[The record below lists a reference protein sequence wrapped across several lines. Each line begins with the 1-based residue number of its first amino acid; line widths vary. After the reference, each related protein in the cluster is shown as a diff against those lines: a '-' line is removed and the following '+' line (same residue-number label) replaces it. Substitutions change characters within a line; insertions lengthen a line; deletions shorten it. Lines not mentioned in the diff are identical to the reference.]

1 MDHAIAEESVYNL
14 DMPTKPVPHFKDNP
28 NLVRPHL
35 EGEAFYWPGGP
46 DGVLLVHGF
55 TATTA
60 EVRLV
65 AKALHGRGYT
75 VAGPLLPGHGTS
87 PEDMNR
93 YRWQDWYATVEQAYL
108 ELETRCQRVVVGG
121 ESTGGVLV
129 LRLAA
134 LHPEITAVLS
144 YASALRLTLRQRD
157 VLKLRLIAP
166 FVPYISK
173 GPAKDDNP
181 WQGYNVNP
189 LKAALQLLRLQGETR
204 RLLADVRQPIL
215 IVQGR
220 QDHTVA
226 ASAPQEIY
234 AGVRSAVKELHW
246 MENSGHCVMI
256 DQEWEAVTQL
266 TLKFLKRLA

>member
-1 MDHAIAEESVYNL
+1 M
-14 DMPTKPVPHFKDNP
+14 KDNP
-28 NLVRPHL
+28 NLVRPAL
-35 EGEAFYWPGGP
+35 EGEAFLWPGGP

-65 AKALHGRGYT
+65 AKALHARGNT

-93 YRWQDWYATVEQAYL
+93 YRWQEWYAAVEQAYQ
-108 ELETRCQRVVVGG
+108 ELEARCQRVVVGG
-121 ESTGGVLV
+121 ESTGGVLA

-134 LHPEITAVLS
+134 LHPEICAVLS
-144 YASALRLTLRQRD
+144 YATALRLNMRKWD
-157 VLKLRLIAP
+157 VLRLHLIAP
-166 FVPYISK
+166 FVSSLPKEPSH
-173 GPAKDDNP
+173 DDNP
-181 WQGYNVNP
+181 WQGYRVNP
-189 LKAALQLLRLQGETR
+189 LKAALQLLRLQVETR
-204 RLLADVRQPIL
+204 RLLANIRQPTL

-220 QDHTVA
+220 LDRTVA

-234 AGVRSAVKELHW
+234 DGVRSAVKELHW

-256 DQEWEAVTQL
+256 DREWEAVAQL
-266 TLKFLKRLA
+266 TVRFLTRLA

>member
-1 MDHAIAEESVYNL
+1 MKTSAH
-14 DMPTKPVPHFKDNP
+14 PHFKENP

-35 EGEAFYWPGGP
+35 EGEPFLWPGGP

-65 AKALHGRGYT
+65 AKVLHARGYT

-87 PEDMNR
+87 PQDMNR
-93 YRWQDWYATVEQAYL
+93 YCWQDWYAEVEKAYL
-108 ELETRCQRVVVGG
+108 ALATRCQRVIVGG
-121 ESTGGVLV
+121 ESTGGVLI

-134 LHPEITAVLS
+134 LHPEITAILS
-144 YASALRLTLRQRD
+144 YATALRLTLNKWD
-157 VLKLRLIAP
+157 VLRLRLISP
-166 FVPYISK
+166 LVTSLPK
-173 GPAKDDNP
+173 GPSKDDNP

-220 QDHTVA
+220 LDNTVA

-234 AGVRSAVKELHW
+234 NGVRSAVKELHW
-246 MENSGHCVMI
+246 MENSGHCVML
-256 DQEWEAVTQL
+256 DREWEAVTQL
-266 TLKFLKRLA
+266 TLKFLQRLA

>member
-1 MDHAIAEESVYNL
+1 M
-14 DMPTKPVPHFKDNP
+14 KDNP

-35 EGEAFYWPGGP
+35 EGEPFMWPGGP

-65 AKALHGRGYT
+65 AKALHARGYS

-87 PEDMNR
+87 PQDMNR
-93 YRWQDWYATVEQAYL
+93 YRWQDWYAEVEKAYL
-108 ELETRCQRVVVGG
+108 ALAAHCQRVIVGG

-144 YASALRLTLRQRD
+144 YASALRLAMRRLD
-157 VLKLRLIAP
+157 VLKMRLVAP
-166 FVPYISK
+166 VVPYISK
-173 GPAKDDNP
+173 GPPTDDNP
-181 WQGYNVNP
+181 WQGYPVYP
-189 LKAALQLLRLQGETR
+189 LKAGTQLLRLQVETR
-204 RLLADVRQPIL
+204 RLLRDVRQPIL

-220 QDHTVA
+220 HDHTVA
-226 ASAPQEIY
+226 ASVPQEIY
-234 AGVRSAVKELHW
+234 DGVRSAVKELHW

-256 DQEWEAVTQL
+256 DQEWEAVAQL
-266 TLKFLKRLA
+266 TIKFLQKLA

>member
-1 MDHAIAEESVYNL
+1 MTPKSA
-14 DMPTKPVPHFKDNP
+14 PHFKDNP
-28 NLVRPHL
+28 NLKRPEL
-35 EGEAFYWPGGP
+35 EGEPFFWQGGP

-65 AKALHGRGYT
+65 AKALHARGYT

-93 YRWQDWYATVEQAYL
+93 THWQDWYAEVEKAYIGL
-108 ELETRCQRVVVGG
+108 EAHCQRVVVGG
-121 ESTGGVLV
+121 ESTGGVLT

-144 YASALRLTLRQRD
+144 YATALRLTMSKWD
-157 VLKLRLIAP
+157 VTRLRLLAP
-166 FVPYISK
+166 FITAMPK
-173 GPAKDDNP
+173 GPSKDDNP
-181 WQGYNVNP
+181 WQGYRVNP
-189 LKAALQLLRLQGETR
+189 LKAALQLLRLQVETR
-204 RLLADVRQPIL
+204 RRLADVRQPIL

-220 QDHTVA
+220 LDTTVA

-246 MENSGHCVMI
+246 MEQSGHCVML
-256 DQEWEAVTQL
+256 DREWEAVTNI
-266 TLKFLKRLA
+266 TVKFLASVLI

>member
-1 MDHAIAEESVYNL
+1 M
-14 DMPTKPVPHFKDNP
+14 KDNP
-28 NLVRPHL
+28 NLVRAHL
-35 EGEAFYWPGGP
+35 EGEAFLWPGGP

-60 EVRLV
+60 EVRLM
-65 AKALHGRGYT
+65 AKMLHTRGFS

-93 YRWQDWYATVEQAYL
+93 YRWQDWYAAVEQAYL
-108 ELETRCQRVVVGG
+108 ELEARCQRVVVGG
-121 ESTGGVLV
+121 ESTGGVLA

-134 LHPEITAVLS
+134 LHPEISAVLS
-144 YASALRLTLRQRD
+144 YATALRLAMRQRD

-166 FVPYISK
+166 FVPYIPK
-173 GPAKDDNP
+173 GPPTDDNP
-181 WQGYNVNP
+181 WQGYRVNP

-204 RLLADVRQPIL
+204 RLLPDVRQPIL
-215 IVQGR
+215 IVQGK

-226 ASAPQEIY
+226 ESAPQEIY
-234 AGVRSAVKELHW
+234 DGVRSAVKELHW

-256 DQEWEAVTQL
+256 DREWESVAQITVR
-266 TLKFLKRLA
+266 FLARLA

>member
-1 MDHAIAEESVYNL
+1 
-14 DMPTKPVPHFKDNP
+14 MPPKPVPHFKDNP

-35 EGEAFYWPGGP
+35 EGEPFFWPAGP
-46 DGVLLVHGF
+46 DGVFLVHGF

-65 AKALHGRGYT
+65 AKALHARGYT

-93 YRWQDWYATVEQAYL
+93 YRWQDWYATVEKAYL
-108 ELETRCQRVVVGG
+108 ELQARCQRVIVGG
-121 ESTGGVLV
+121 ESTGGVLA

-144 YASALRLTLRQRD
+144 YATALRLTLRRQD
-157 VLKLRLIAP
+157 VLKMRLIAP
-166 FVPYISK
+166 FVPYVSK
-173 GPAKDDNP
+173 GPSTDDNP
-181 WQGYNVNP
+181 WQGYRVNP
-189 LKAALQLLRLQGETR
+189 LKAALQLLRLQRETR
-204 RLLADVRQPIL
+204 RLLPDVRQPIL
-215 IVQGR
+215 IMQGKK
-220 QDHTVA
+220 DHTVA

-234 AGVRSAVKELHW
+234 DGVRSAVKELHW
-246 MENSGHCVMI
+246 MEHSGHCVMI

-266 TLKFLKRLA
+266 TLKFLQRLA

>member
-1 MDHAIAEESVYNL
+1 MT
-14 DMPTKPVPHFKDNP
+14 PTPAAHFKDNP

-35 EGEAFYWPGGP
+35 EGEQFFWPGGP

-60 EVRLV
+60 EVHLV
-65 AKALHGRGYT
+65 AKALHARGYS

-93 YRWQDWYATVEQAYL
+93 YRWQDWYAAVEKAYL
-108 ELETRCQRVVVGG
+108 ELEARCQRVVVGG
-121 ESTGGVLV
+121 ESTGGLLA

-134 LHPEITAVLS
+134 LHPEIAAVLS
-144 YASALRLTLRQRD
+144 YASALQLTMRRWD
-157 VLKLRLIAP
+157 VLRMRLITP

-173 GPAKDDNP
+173 GPSTDDNP
-181 WQGYNVNP
+181 WQGYNVYP
-189 LKAALQLLRLQGETR
+189 LKAAAQLLRLQGEIR
-204 RLLADVRQPIL
+204 RLLPDVRQPIL
-215 IVQGR
+215 IVQGK
-220 QDHTVA
+220 QDRTVA

-234 AGVRSAVKELHW
+234 DGVRSAVKEMHW

-256 DQEWEAVTQL
+256 DREWENVAAITVR
-266 TLKFLKRLA
+266 FLARLA